1 MAGRKKKLT
10 DKLADRILNLVAD
23 GCTIREI
30 FSRDDIDFTW
40 QSFRNY
46 LINDDVLMGKY
57 LKSKELS
64 IDLELSDLKDKR
76 KELEAKIENGI
87 VDGKS
92 GQNLVNLYKLLISH
106 SQWAASK
113 MSAKRYGQA
122 AETLTIK
129 GDKDEPLSIS
139 WAK

>member
-92 GQNLVNLYKLLISH
+92 GQNLVN
-106 SQWAASK
+106 
-113 MSAKRYGQA
+113 
-122 AETLTIK
+122 
-129 GDKDEPLSIS
+129 
-139 WAK
+139 